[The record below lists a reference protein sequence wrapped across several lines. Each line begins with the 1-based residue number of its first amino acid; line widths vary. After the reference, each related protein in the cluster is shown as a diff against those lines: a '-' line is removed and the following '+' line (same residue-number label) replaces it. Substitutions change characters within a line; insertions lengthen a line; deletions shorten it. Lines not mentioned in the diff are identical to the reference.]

1 MIDEESTTYKEPTK
15 CILMCAMRPTTLLWD
30 CCLVRLH
37 HGCPDRDQMMGWHS
51 HHIGNVIL
59 PFDEVRQISR
69 WWNCTTN
76 QIYVFVASQITF
88 CFFLVQL
95 ILQWFWP
102 ESEHWLSPSPGKEE
116 CDKAGSV
123 SSVRRLQLVVPMDPG
138 QKERKK
144 PLVSWNMRFFRL
156 FMVHK

>member
-88 CFFLVQL
+88 CFFGTTDPSMILTRVRAL
-95 ILQWFWP
+95 IIPIPRQGGVRQSRLRFFR
-102 ESEHWLSPSPGKEE
+102 S
-116 CDKAGSV
+116 AASV
-123 SSVRRLQLVVPMDPG
+123 GGPHGPWA
-138 QKERKK
+138 ERKK
-144 PLVSWNMRFFRL
+144 KASGVMEHEIFQVVYGS
-156 FMVHK
+156 